1 LRLERSCKH
10 LDKIENIGV
19 ILRPQSPE
27 LKNVY
32 FKIEAMFL
40 EKNINLIL
48 EENSANMIEKQGID
62 FDTLCKKVD
71 FLISIGGD
79 GTLLGLARKAF
90 KYDLPVLGINLGT
103 LGFLT
108 DLSMEQL
115 PKFIDD
121 LLKDD
126 YKINPRMII
135 EGQIKDKKFIA
146 FNDIVIS
153 RKNLS
158 TMLEVRA
165 KIDKKAFNTYFGDG
179 LIVSTPSG
187 STAYNLSVGG
197 PIVYPLTNAFIITPI
212 APHSLTQRPIVVPAD
227 FEIEFKVTKDTGAVV
242 IIDGQELY
250 DLNKDEII
258 KIKIATKKSKMLHRS
273 SRDFFEVLSEKL
285 RWGN

>member
-1 LRLERSCKH
+1 
-10 LDKIENIGV
+10 
-19 ILRPQSPE
+19 
-27 LKNVY
+27 
-32 FKIEAMFL
+32 
-40 EKNINLIL
+40 
-48 EENSANMIEKQGID
+48 
-62 FDTLCKKVD
+62 
-71 FLISIGGD
+71 
-79 GTLLGLARKAF
+79 
-90 KYDLPVLGINLGT
+90 
-103 LGFLT
+103 
-108 DLSMEQL
+108 
-115 PKFIDD
+115 
-121 LLKDD
+121 
-126 YKINPRMII
+126 MII